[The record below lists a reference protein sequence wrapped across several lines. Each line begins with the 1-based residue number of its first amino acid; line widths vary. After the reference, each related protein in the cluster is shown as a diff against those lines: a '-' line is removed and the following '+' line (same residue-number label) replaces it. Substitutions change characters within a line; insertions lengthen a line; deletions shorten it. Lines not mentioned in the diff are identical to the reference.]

1 MDIATLHQKLIQAAR
16 NELVNDRVQYA
27 FEKRIMARLATLPV
41 VDVWTLW
48 SRALWRAAA
57 PCVALTLVLTLW
69 SVYSLNT
76 SPVQQVRAVELEHAV
91 LAPVDV
97 LGDTW

>member
-16 NELVNDRVQYA
+16 NELVNDRVPYA